1 MYIYDKQ
8 SDIMHRNY
16 PKYSNLENRWFCY
29 IIWAPDLRNHQICKK
44 ILSLHRDFHIY
55 KSMFYSFQSNGTKNK
70 KVLVFS
76 YSSYFFVTTG
86 PIFYP
91 MTSLW
96 AAITS
101 KRRLGHP
108 KPIIFSE
115 SWVLKD
121 SVGTGPEKCSRWK
134 FLGTERCTKKITKFL
149 WKNFAGSILMPQTFH
164 IASLNRH
171 TPKLSRI

>member
-1 MYIYDKQ
+1 MYIFDVMTNKGIHYT
-8 SDIMHRNY
+8 MHRNH
-16 PKYSNLENRWFCY
+16 PEHSNLENHWYCY

-101 KRRLGHP
+101 KRHPNRLHFLNFLWVLAP
-108 KPIIFSE
+108 KTFRVENFRVRSILPKKIIFSPI
-115 SWVLKD
+115 
-121 SVGTGPEKCSRWK
+121 SVHRH
-134 FLGTERCTKKITKFL
+134 KK
-149 WKNFAGSILMPQTFH
+149 
-164 IASLNRH
+164 
-171 TPKLSRI
+171 